1 MLKDRSLIK
10 TITWRLVAT
19 VDTFLITWLISGSLT
34 IGASVVSLEIITKM
48 VLYYLHEKAW
58 FKYDRQEE
66 KETNIRG

>member
-58 FKYDRQEE
+58 FKYDR
-66 KETNIRG
+66 